1 MNFFGD
7 VFLVLDL
14 IFNLQA
20 LYKVKLKLSK
30 LDRLLHETFI

>member
-14 IFNLQA
+14 MFNLQA
-20 LYKVKLKLSK
+20 LYKVKLSK